1 MKTRRDF
8 IRQSL
13 LSGAALALSGACRF
27 SGSEGGEIDSAAI
40 GRLRSGLA
48 GRLIVPGEQ
57 LYDRARQVFWK
68 NPMTDKQPGFIAQCA
83 RPEDIARCVG
93 FAVEHNLP
101 VAVRSGGHS
110 FLGWGTCDHGIVI
123 DTTLLNGIE
132 IDPVARTARVGGGV
146 LTHELVSAAGQHN
159 LACVQAECPMVG
171 VSGLTLGGG
180 LGWLSGKHGA
190 ACDNLL
196 SAELVTADGRTVAAG
211 AEENPDLYWA
221 IRGGGGNFGV
231 TTALTLRLHPIAD
244 VVAGRLSYR
253 FSDARAVLRGFA
265 EVMATAPDE
274 LQAVALVRREEGE
287 PRMHVT
293 VVWSGNPND
302 ADLMLRPLRSIG
314 SPVEDTVERR
324 AFSNTFGMAAAAP
337 PASNA
342 VKGSYLQ
349 RLSDE
354 SIEVLLDRF
363 AQAPGDGPAIGLD
376 HYTHGAVCRV
386 APDSTAFELR
396 APNALH
402 VWIIAGWNDPSDEPA
417 SLGWMNE
424 TWSALQA
431 YSGGRAYANFP
442 AAETQSANAAY
453 GENASRLAAV
463 KKQYDPGNLFRRNQ
477 NVPPSA

>member
-13 LSGAALALSGACRF
+13 LPGAALALSGACRF
-27 SGSEGGEIDSAAI
+27 SGTEGGEIDSAAVA
-40 GRLRSGLA
+40 RLRSGLA
-48 GRLIVPGEQ
+48 GQLILPGEQ
-57 LYDRARQVFWK
+57 PYDRARQVFWK
-68 NPMTDKQPGFIAQCA
+68 NPLTDKHPGFIA
-83 RPEDIARCVG
+83 RCSRSDDVSRCLG
-93 FAVEHNLP
+93 FAVEHDFP

-110 FLGWGTCDHGIVI
+110 FLGWGTCDDGIVI

-146 LTHELVSAAGQHN
+146 LTHELVSAASRHD
-159 LACVQAECPMVG
+159 LACVQSECPTVG

-196 SAELVTADGRTVAAG
+196 SAELVTADGRLVTAS

-231 TTALTLRLHPIAD
+231 TTALTLRLHPIDD

-253 FSDARAVLRGFA
+253 FGDARAVLRGFA
-265 EVMATAPDE
+265 EVMAAAPDG

-287 PRMHVT
+287 PRIHVT

-302 ADLMLRPLRSIG
+302 ADLMLRPLRSIV
-314 SPVEDTVERR
+314 SPVEDTIERR
-324 AFSNTFGMAAAAP
+324 PFSNTFGMAPARS

-354 SIEVLLDRF
+354 SIDALLDRF
-363 AQAPGDGPAIGLD
+363 AQVPGSGPAIGLD

-386 APDSTAFELR
+386 APGSTAFELR
-396 APNALH
+396 APNTVN
-402 VWIIAGWNDPSDEPA
+402 VWIIAGWDDPSAAQD

-431 YSGGRAYANFP
+431 YAGGRTYANFP
-442 AAETQSANAAY
+442 AAETQTASAAY
-453 GENASRLAAV
+453 GDNAARLAVV

-477 NVPPSA
+477 NVLPSA